1 MHWFSAK
8 RQGFGWGLPTAWQGW
23 IVLGAFVGLFGLG
36 FLIFPPSR
44 ELGSLLVYAGL
55 LTGSL
60 MAICWFKGEPLR

>member
-8 RQGFGWGLPTAWQGW
+8 RHGFGWGLPSAWQGW
-23 IVLGAFVGLFGLG
+23 IVLAAFVGLLGLG

-44 ELGSLLVYAGL
+44 ELGSLLVYAAL

>member
-8 RQGFGWGLPTAWQGW
+8 RHGFGWGLPSAWQGW
-23 IVLGAFVGLFGLG
+23 IVLAAFVGLLGLG
-36 FLIFPPSR
+36 FLLFPPSR
-44 ELGSLLVYAGL
+44 ELGSLLVYAVL

>member
-8 RQGFGWGLPTAWQGW
+8 RHGFGWGLPSAWQGW
-23 IVLGAFVGLFGLG
+23 IVLAAFVGLLGLG

-44 ELGSLLVYAGL
+44 ELGSLLAYVGL